1 MTLSSYILYSQLF
14 SHDIHI
20 TLLLMISSQYYPM
33 KLWSHEIRVPERWLI
48 LNSLS
53 WFIGLLRRYL
63 EPPEIGKIGGYLNGN
78 SRILKWRYVCTIF
91 LAIFCGDIPWKLGF
105 KNRPN
110 IYGIGPMNRFTGE
123 LSRKVGSIG
132 ILPDCRWD
140 NYHLDGL
147 FVGLSS

>member
-1 MTLSSYILYSQLF
+1 MWNPYFGPPKNQENHIPNASKRNVWASAVHIAAPPDWVKLRTLEE
-14 SHDIHI
+14 
-20 TLLLMISSQYYPM
+20 ISKWRKS
-33 KLWSHEIRVPERWLI
+33 KTWHLDEIQWALR
-48 LNSLS
+48 NSAR
-53 WFIGLLRRYL
+53 LRRG
-63 EPPEIGKIGGYLNGN
+63 IFNGN
-78 SRILKWRYVCTIF
+78 FRILKWRYCTIF

-132 ILPDCRWD
+132 ILPDCHWD